1 MSQKQLPPPDIEV
14 CLVRLRPSSLKGGTI
29 IAEDVTDLATHERRL
44 CDPDGYRPPFCPNC
58 GEKTLHLHDY
68 RFRTLLA
75 EPGDPEARIV
85 RHECVECTAVW
96 QILPAF
102 IARHLWRSWKV
113 VEYALTGSVPAAEA
127 RESRRWPTVPERTL
141 RRWRARWLRSSQFL
155 TQVLAVCGDA
165 AWSVLACGQAVE
177 ARCVDFVA
185 ACTRAQPT
193 PVGHRL
199 AVVAGLVY
207 RLQPKVRLM

>member
-1 MSQKQLPPPDIEV
+1 MSQNRLPHPGTES
-14 CLVRLRPSSLKGGTI
+14 CLVRLRPSSQKGGTI
-29 IAEDVTDLATHERRL
+29 IAEDVTDRATHERRL

-68 RFRTLLA
+68 RWRALLA

-85 RHECVECTAVW
+85 RHECVECTAIW

-113 VEYALTGSVPAAEA
+113 VEYALTGSRPAAA
-127 RESRRWPTVPERTL
+127 GPESRHWPPVPERTV
-141 RRWRARWLRSSQFL
+141 RRWRARWLRSAQFL
-155 TQVLAVCGDA
+155 TQVLSVCGDA
-165 AWSVLACGQAVE
+165 AWSALSGGLATE
-177 ARCVDFVA
+177 ARCVDFVVA
-185 ACTRAQPT
+185 YTCALPT
-193 PVGHRL
+193 PVGQRL

-207 RLQPKVRLM
+207 RLQPNVRLV

>member
-1 MSQKQLPPPDIEV
+1 MSRNRLPPPDVEV
-14 CLVRLRPSSLKGGTI
+14 CLVRHRPSSQKGGTI
-29 IAEDVTDLATHERRL
+29 IAEEVTDRATHERRL

-68 RFRTLLA
+68 RWRTLLA

-113 VEYALTGSVPAAEA
+113 VEYALTESGPAPEA
-127 RESRRWPTVPERTL
+127 PEARRWPPVPERTL
-141 RRWRARWLRSSQFL
+141 RRWRRRWLRSAQFL

-165 AWSVLACGQAVE
+165 FWSTLAGGLAAE

-185 ACTRAQPT
+185 VCSRTQPT
-193 PVGHRL
+193 PVGQRF